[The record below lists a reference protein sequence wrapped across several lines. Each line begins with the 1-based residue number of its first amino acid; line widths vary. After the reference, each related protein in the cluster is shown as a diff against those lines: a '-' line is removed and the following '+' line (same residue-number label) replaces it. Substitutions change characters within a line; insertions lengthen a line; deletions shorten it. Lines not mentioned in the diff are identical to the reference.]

1 MPDPIAEAL
10 TPARRVKALRLR
22 LGLTQTGMTESFGI
36 PRRTIQEWEAGRR
49 VPPEYVLRMLE
60 ALAGLPAPPSP

>member
-22 LGLTQTGMTESFGI
+22 LGLTQTGMTERFGI

-49 VPPEYVLRMLE
+49 IPPEYVLRMLE
-60 ALAGLPAPPSP
+60 ALAGQPAPPSP

>member
-1 MPDPIAEAL
+1 MPDPIAESL
-10 TPARRVKALRLR
+10 TPARRAKALRLR
-22 LGLTQTGMTESFGI
+22 LGLTQTGMTERFGI

-60 ALAGLPAPPSP
+60 ALAAQSSEEA